1 MNLSLVRPAEK
12 LALYLQEAGGQIK
25 SQPLWG
31 SAFIHLF
38 IYFFYSESDLHR
50 GCLSNV
56 QPPGCNSFLRLSH
69 WSPHHWRVKKKSYLS
84 IRGDRRSR
92 SRRVCW
98 YRCPRAGKVSL
109 RTHSHPGHTASQS
122 TPGGKYTGTW
132 GRCDKAWSEGSQGR
146 EEPDNHTW
154 ESVKNSE
161 SDSAKLISWCLCV
174 TSFAALWRMLKGRA

>member
-56 QPPGCNSFLRLSH
+56 QPPGCNSFLRLSY
-69 WSPHHWRVKKKSYLS
+69 WSPHHWRVKKKELPEYPGRQTQSKPPRVLIQMPS
-84 IRGDRRSR
+84 CRQGESSHSFTSR
-92 SRRVCW
+92 SHSVPKYPWGQIHRNLRKVWQSLIRR
-98 YRCPRAGKVSL
+98 K
-109 RTHSHPGHTASQS
+109 PG
-122 TPGGKYTGTW
+122 
-132 GRCDKAWSEGSQGR
+132 QGR
-146 EEPDNHTW
+146 ARQPH
-154 ESVKNSE
+154 VG
-161 SDSAKLISWCLCV
+161 IC
-174 TSFAALWRMLKGRA
+174 

>member
-56 QPPGCNSFLRLSH
+56 QPPGCNSFLRLSY
-69 WSPHHWRVKKKSYLS
+69 WSPHHWRVKKRATWVSGATDAVEAAACVDTDALVQARWVFALIHIQVTQRPKVPL
-84 IRGDRRSR
+84 GANTPEPEEGVTKLDQKEA
-92 SRRVCW
+92 
-98 YRCPRAGKVSL
+98 RAGKSQTTTRGNL
-109 RTHSHPGHTASQS
+109 LKTQNLTA
-122 TPGGKYTGTW
+122 P
-132 GRCDKAWSEGSQGR
+132 
-146 EEPDNHTW
+146 N
-154 ESVKNSE
+154 
-161 SDSAKLISWCLCV
+161 
-174 TSFAALWRMLKGRA
+174 